1 MSGYQTFR
9 WLLLAFGLGLPGVA
23 VANAGIPMISLT
35 LPFMAIALVPII
47 ALELVGLRWLLGVP
61 GMKAAQVSTVANLTS
76 TLVGTPLAWL
86 CYLALGYIV
95 DIPMGA
101 LGLPGGL
108 IAEVT
113 LFSAWLPPDENNLGW
128 MIPAATAVLLIGYFF
143 VSVWL
148 ERKVARRMLP
158 NLVTAHIDKAI
169 WRVNLFSYGL
179 LELLALGALAYAL
192 LARAGHI

>member
-1 MSGYQTFR
+1 MWRTFR

-23 VANAGIPMISLT
+23 FANAGIPMISLT

-47 ALELVGLRWLLGVP
+47 ALELIGLRWLLGVP
-61 GMKAAQVSTVANLTS
+61 AMKAAQVSTVANLAS

-86 CYLALGYIV
+86 CYLALGFIV
-95 DIPMGA
+95 GIPMGA
-101 LGLPGGL
+101 LDLPGGL

-113 LFSAWLPPDENNLGW
+113 LFSAWLPPDEGNLGW
-128 MIPAATAVLLIGYFF
+128 MIPAATAVLLIGYLF

-148 ERKVARRMLP
+148 ERKVARRMLAD
-158 NLVTAHIDKAI
+158 LAAAQVDKAI

-179 LELLALGALAYAL
+179 LELLALCALAYAL
-192 LARAGHI
+192 LVRAGLI